1 MSAEGAAPSECRAS
15 GPGQRQP
22 SPGEMSKLQATKW
35 YKSGMSETDE
45 SYKKQLQSSLG
56 PLFARRE
63 INLVILFGSR
73 VSGSYRSSSDLDLAI
88 LGDKELDTIE
98 LTNTVIHL
106 LRFSDV
112 DIVDLQ
118 RSSPTLAMVVA
129 RKGEVLYEREPGRF
143 AVFCSL
149 AARRYEDARKIRDA
163 QRQSI
168 RHFLH
173 DRGL

>member
-1 MSAEGAAPSECRAS
+1 
-15 GPGQRQP
+15 
-22 SPGEMSKLQATKW
+22 MSKLQAAKW
-35 YKSGMSETDE
+35 YKSEMSAPAK

-56 PLFARRE
+56 PLFGRPE

-73 VSGSYRSSSDLDLAI
+73 VSGSHRSSSDLDLAI
-88 LGDKELDTIE
+88 LGDQELDTIE
-98 LTNTVIHL
+98 LTNAVIQL
-106 LRFSDV
+106 LRFSNV

-129 RKGEVLYEREPGRF
+129 MKGEVLYEREPGRF
-143 AVFCSL
+143 AAFCSL

-163 QRQSI
+163 QRESI